1 MSNLTP
7 FPKKRLGYFSRL
19 LDDVPAAERYRLV
32 TEQIAHAE
40 ALGFDSAWVAQHHFH
55 ENEGGLPSPL
65 VFLAHVAQRTQRIR
79 LGTGVVTLT
88 MENAIRVAEDTAVLD
103 LLSGGR
109 LEVGLGTG
117 GTAESFEAFGVAS
130 HERGAV
136 YGRNLEILRAAW
148 RGDALQGGVRIYPAA
163 PHLLQRVWQATFS
176 VEGGQRAG
184 AAGEGLMLSRTQPRP
199 EQAPHLTLSDIQNP
213 IIDAYLAALPQGQ
226 APRILGSRSL
236 LVTDRTED
244 ALRWAET
251 GLRRLAVRH
260 AKPAAGPFPRVSPD
274 APLEELIRAYDVH
287 IGTPDEVIAS
297 LQADT
302 ALARTTDLVFQV
314 HSIDP
319 PHEAIL
325 RSLELTAKYVAPAL
339 GWTASNPAFAN
350 PSVSAVESELQPA

>member
-7 FPKKRLGYFSRL
+7 QSKKRLGYFSRL
-19 LDDVPAAERYRLV
+19 LDDVPAGERYRLV
-32 TEQIAHAE
+32 TEQIVHAE

-65 VFLAHVAQRTQRIR
+65 VFLAHVAQRAQRIR

-109 LEVGLGTG
+109 LEIGLGTG

-130 HERGAV
+130 QDRGAV
-136 YGRNLEILRAAW
+136 YGRNLEVLRAAW
-148 RGDALQGGVRIYPAA
+148 RGDALQGGVRVYPTAA
-163 PHLLQRVWQATFS
+163 HLLQRVWQATFS

-199 EQAPHLTLSDIQNP
+199 AATPDLSLSDIQNP
-213 IIDAYLAALPQGQ
+213 IIDAYLAALPAGQ
-226 APRILGSRSL
+226 APRILGSRTL
-236 LVTDRTED
+236 FVADRRDD

-260 AKPAAGPFPRVSPD
+260 AKPVAGPFPRVDPA
-274 APLEELIRAYDVH
+274 APLEALIKAYDVH
-287 IGTPDEVIAS
+287 LGTPDEVIAS

-319 PHEAIL
+319 PHAAIL
-325 RSLELTAKYVAPAL
+325 RSLELTARHVAPTL
-339 GWTASNPAFAN
+339 GWSAPGTTTAPVAAPAAI
-350 PSVSAVESELQPA
+350 SELQPA